1 MKKIVM
7 TLVAA
12 IMMGSAAMAQDNN
25 SQQPKQGKKRNK
37 TEMAQKRTDDM
48 AQRYGLNQEQTA
60 QLLKLNTEY
69 ADKMGPH
76 RGGPRPAG
84 GRRPRFGGGGMMPG
98 GGGMMPEGVEMM
110 PGGGDFGDMGPV
122 MDDEAKMRAARH
134 KMREQMRANRQA
146 YNAELKKILTDEQF
160 QKYEADQAQRREHRR
175 AHRPND

>member
-69 ADKMGPH
+69 ADKIGPH

-84 GRRPRFGGGGMMPG
+84 GRRPRFG

-160 QKYEADQAQRREHRR
+160 QQYEADQAQRREHRR